1 MNLDDLA
8 GLVALTEIGG
18 IGDKRA
24 LELYRT
30 FEDIDDLL
38 DSPRDAFSEY
48 HYVDAEAY
56 DRLQSLEPII
66 EETRQRFDRY
76 RADGIDVIGIEDDRY
91 PAALAA
97 QHSPLVIYA
106 KGNTELLQQ
115 RSISFSGSRE
125 TNIAGQKWAREIAR
139 DLAAEGYAIV
149 SGGATGA
156 DTAAHEGALEAGG
169 ATVVVL
175 GTGVE
180 TPYPEENEP
189 LFEQIV
195 DTDGVLV
202 SHRRP
207 TAGPTRSGFLDRN
220 KTLSALS
227 PGLVIVATD
236 GSGGT
241 MSQYDDAT
249 AQERQVFVPTSTLDI
264 QPYKGVTEI
273 VNTGSPLA
281 IETAPEIVEW
291 YQREGSAR
299 SSDAGL
305 DSETGHSGDDTGQ
318 ATLADWGSDSDE
330 R

>member
-24 LELYRT
+24 MELYRT
-30 FEDIDDLL
+30 FESIDGLL
-38 DSPRDAFSEY
+38 NSPRDAFSEF

-56 DRLQSLEPII
+56 DRLQSLEPTI
-66 EETRQRFDRY
+66 EETRQQFERHQ
-76 RADGIDVIGIEDDRY
+76 ADGIDVIGIEDDRY
-91 PAALAA
+91 PATLAA

-115 RSISFSGSRE
+115 RSVSFSGSRE
-125 TNIAGQKWAREIAR
+125 TNTTGQEWAREVAR

-149 SGGATGA
+149 SGGALGT

-169 ATVVVL
+169 STIVVL

-180 TPYPEENEP
+180 TPYPAENEP
-189 LFEQIV
+189 LFEEIV
-195 DTDGVLV
+195 DAGGVLV
-202 SHRRP
+202 SHRHP
-207 TAGPTRSGFLDRN
+207 TAEPTRSGFLDRN

-249 AQERQVFVPTSTLDI
+249 AQERQVFVPTSTPDI
-264 QPYKGVTEI
+264 RPYEGITEI
-273 VNTGSPLA
+273 VTSGSPLA
-281 IETAPEIVEW
+281 IETATEILEW
-291 YQREGSAR
+291 YQREGST
-299 SSDAGL
+299 DANPAT
-305 DSETGHSGDDTGQ
+305 ETEHSGDDTGQ
-318 ATLADWGSDSDE
+318 ATLADWGSDSGE
-330 R
+330 Q

>member
-8 GLVALTEIGG
+8 GVVALTEISG

-24 LELYRT
+24 LELHQT
-30 FEDIDDLL
+30 FEGIDDLL
-38 DSPRDAFSEY
+38 DSPRDAFSEF

-56 DRLQSLEPII
+56 DSLQSLEPTI
-66 EETRQRFDRY
+66 EETRQRFERH

-97 QHSPLVIYA
+97 QHSPLVIYT
-106 KGNTELLQQ
+106 KGNTELLEQ
-115 RSISFSGSRE
+115 RSVSFSGSRE
-125 TNIAGQKWAREIAR
+125 TNATGQKWAREMAQ

-149 SGGATGA
+149 SGGALGA
-156 DTAAHEGALEAGG
+156 DTAAHEGALAAGG
-169 ATVVVL
+169 ATIVVL

-180 TPYPEENEP
+180 TPHPAENEP
-189 LFEQIV
+189 LFEEIV
-195 DTDGVLV
+195 HAGGVLI

-207 TAGPTRSGFLDRN
+207 TAGPTRAGFLGRN

-249 AQERQVFVPTSTLDI
+249 TQERRVFVPSSTPDI
-264 QPYKGVTEI
+264 RPYEGITEI
-273 VNTGSPLA
+273 RNTGSPLT
-281 IETAPEIVEW
+281 IETETEIIEW
-291 YQREGSAR
+291 YQQENAAQSTEPN
-299 SSDAGL
+299 SDT
-305 DSETGHSGDDTGQ
+305 ETGRSDDDTGQ
-318 ATLADWGSDSDE
+318 ATLADWGPDTDE
-330 R
+330 Y